1 MTNEGTKELTREEIR
16 ALANA
21 VLDTLGIE
29 DVERSDEEWRPC
41 EGSSGNEGSQR
52 RTKRIYSV
60 YYI

>member
-29 DVERSDEEWRPC
+29 DVERSDEEWEALRRAIRERRKPKA
-41 EGSSGNEGSQR
+41 NEED
-52 RTKRIYSV
+52 V
-60 YYI
+60 

>member
-29 DVERSDEEWRPC
+29 DVERSDEEWEALRRAIRDRRKPKA
-41 EGSSGNEGSQR
+41 NEED
-52 RTKRIYSV
+52 V
-60 YYI
+60 

>member
-29 DVERSDEEWRPC
+29 DVERSDEEWEALRSAIRERRKPKA
-41 EGSSGNEGSQR
+41 NEED
-52 RTKRIYSV
+52 V
-60 YYI
+60 